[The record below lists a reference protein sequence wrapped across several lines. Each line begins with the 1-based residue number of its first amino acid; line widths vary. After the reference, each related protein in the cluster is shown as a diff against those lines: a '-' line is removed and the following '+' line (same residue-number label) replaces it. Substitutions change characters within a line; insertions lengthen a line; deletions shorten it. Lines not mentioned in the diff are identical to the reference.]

1 MFSGNFIMN
10 AVNFISQLII
20 PVFILFTV
28 VYGLAKKVSLYDSF
42 VSGAKDGIDVIIKIF
57 PYILAIFLAIKCF
70 QASGAYDFIKNIFA
84 LLTPVFNIPAEV
96 FSIAIIKP
104 LSGSASLGIFTD
116 IIKTT
121 GPNSTA
127 TLTSAVII
135 GSAETTFYV
144 LAVYLGSAGIKKT
157 KYLVPVCITA
167 DIVGIII
174 SIMVVKMM
182 F

>member
-1 MFSGNFIMN
+1 MKTFS
-10 AVNFISQLII
+10 FISQLII
-20 PVFILFTV
+20 PLLIVLTV
-28 VYGLAKKVSLYDSF
+28 IFGFFRKVRVYDSF
-42 VSGAKDGIDVIIKIF
+42 VSGAKESIGIIIKIF
-57 PYILAIFLAIKCF
+57 PYILAIFVAIKTF
-70 QASGAYDFIKNIFA
+70 QASGAYDFAKSMLAPLSNI
-84 LLTPVFNIPAEV
+84 FNIPAEV

-121 GPNSTA
+121 GPDSLA
-127 TLTSAVII
+127 TMISAVII

-144 LAVYLGSAGIKKT
+144 LAVYLGAVGIKKT
-157 KYLVPVCITA
+157 KYLVPVCITS

-174 SIMVVKMM
+174 AIIIVKLI